1 MRIGYI
7 RVSSTDQNESRQ
19 VEYMKSFFVE
29 NDLLRNNLVQQS
41 KSGQSFKTYFNLFD
55 QEIHF

>member
-1 MRIGYI
+1 MRISYI

-41 KSGQSFKTYFNLFD
+41 KRGQSFKMYSNLFT

>member
-1 MRIGYI
+1 MRISYI

-41 KSGQSFKTYFNLFD
+41 KRGQSFKMYSNLFD